1 MKITENRLKNLLF
14 SGLMSILACI
24 SAVSWAQESEEDVV
38 ELETFV
44 AGEEVEDDLGFLQT
58 GPVGS
63 VFGFDKSILETPRA
77 VSSISAEFLEE
88 FNVKGINDIVAFV
101 PGTFTTSFF
110 GVAGSLDVRG
120 TSAENFFRGVKRI
133 NNEGNF
139 PTAVGASDR
148 IDVIRGP
155 MSPIA
160 GPGKVG
166 GALNFVPKSARAETG
181 QYLEEATGSIA
192 YTMGSWDKSVVT
204 VEIGGPTT
212 IMGSDAGYYLY
223 AEVENS
229 EAYYVNDFTRQNLLQ
244 GTLNFDLNDSTR
256 AEAGFMY
263 QEWRGHENGGWNRV
277 TQDLIDTQTYITG
290 QPEIHIDNT
299 FGNGDGLMQES
310 EIDAF
315 EAYQRSQYNSGSY
328 FVHDDNATPF
338 ADTTCFSGISLY
350 CLNLDK
356 GAGLTQNLVDQL
368 PFKLD
373 PATRGIATLEGS
385 NVLIDETDQY
395 DTDAHVIYFDIVH
408 ETESGMTITNKA
420 YYETIEY
427 INVDGYGFTK
437 IADTSAFEN
446 KLIFAFEYEGE
457 ALKSAVQISPS
468 IRMTDAFY
476 ALDFRD
482 EIFDRVDLTVGFNSN
497 SLQQVPSRAPWESW
511 AAYRN
516 SDYLEYGLAFLMD
529 SSVGDNLNVLLGVRY
544 DYVDI
549 EAEDGDGD
557 GPVAIRSTED
567 FGEVAAEN
575 SDDAV
580 TWSASVSYKLG
591 PISPYVTFADQSTIV
606 SGSAGDVSVGN
617 VINNTFLGDSEL
629 SEFGIKSSLLDG
641 RLYASAAVYEQNRIA
656 FEASNPQNNQAY
668 EVEGFELEIRAVLS
682 DKFSFMATYSDLE
695 TMIIQGESGETFSYI
710 GPANYPHIDPA
721 DLFGGNLSG
730 DHYVGRS
737 TPRGGIP
744 EVSWAISGTQ
754 TWTENF
760 RTGFSYTSVDE
771 TATSVIGGIIL
782 PSYEVLNLNA
792 SYETENTRLSIYLG
806 NVTDELY
813 FRGNF
818 PGLYGN
824 NTVLPSLPANYSVEF
839 EQKF

>member
-1 MKITENRLKNLLF
+1 MKIKRLKQLYF
-14 SGLMSILACI
+14 SGLMSLLTCL
-24 SAVSWAQESEEDVV
+24 SAVSWAQDSEEEVV

-44 AGEEVEDDLGFLQT
+44 AGEEVEDDLGLLQT
-58 GPVGS
+58 EPVGS

-88 FNVKGINDIVAFV
+88 FNVTSINDIVTFV

-139 PTAVGASDR
+139 PTAIGASDR

-181 QYLEEATGSIA
+181 QYLEEATGSIG

-204 VEIGGPTT
+204 AEIGGPTSV
-212 IMGSDAGYYLY
+212 MGSDAGYYLY
-223 AEVENS
+223 ANVENS

-244 GTLNFDLNDSTR
+244 GTLNFDLNESTR
-256 AEAGFMY
+256 VEAGFMY

-277 TQDLIDTQTYITG
+277 TQDLIDTQTYIAG
-290 QPEIHIDNT
+290 QPLINIDEM
-299 FGNGDGLMQES
+299 FGDADGIMQES

-315 EAYQRSQYNSGSY
+315 ETYQGSQFNSGS
-328 FVHDDNATPF
+328 FFAVDDSNTPF
-338 ADTTCFSGISLY
+338 ADTTCFSGISVF
-350 CLNLDK
+350 CLNLDL
-356 GAGLTQNLVDQL
+356 GAGFTQNLADQMSL
-368 PFKLD
+368 GLD
-373 PATRGIATLEGS
+373 PATRGTAILESS

-408 ETESGMTITNKA
+408 TTDSGLTITNKT
-420 YYETIEY
+420 YYETVEY
-427 INVDGYGFTK
+427 INVDGYGFSK

-446 KLIFAFEYEGE
+446 KLIFAFDYEGD
-457 ALKSAVQISPS
+457 AFKSAFQISPS

-476 ALDFRD
+476 ALDFSD
-482 EIFDRVDLTVGFNSN
+482 EIFDRVDLTVGFNSA
-497 SLQQVPSRAPWESW
+497 SLQQVPSRAPLESW
-511 AAYRN
+511 SAYRN
-516 SDYLEYGLAFLMD
+516 ADYLEYGLAFLMD

-557 GPVAIRSTED
+557 GPVNLRSLSL
-567 FGEVAAEN
+567 GEIAAEN

-591 PISPYVTFADQSTIV
+591 PITPYVTVADQTTIV
-606 SGSAGDVSVGN
+606 SGSAGDVSVEN
-617 VINNTFLGDSEL
+617 VVNKTFLGDSEL
-629 SEFGIKSSLLDG
+629 TEFGVKSSLFDG
-641 RLYASAAVYEQNRIA
+641 RLYASYSYYEQNRIA
-656 FEASNPQNNQAY
+656 FEAQNPVNNQAN
-668 EVEGFELEIRAVLS
+668 EVEGFEIELRTVLS
-682 DKFSFMATYSDLE
+682 DKFTFVATYSDLE
-695 TMIIQGESGETFSYI
+695 VMVIQESGETFSYI
-710 GPANYPHIDPA
+710 GPANYPQIDPA
-721 DLFGGNLSG
+721 SLFGGMIGGN
-730 DHYVGRS
+730 HQVGRA

-754 TWTENF
+754 SWTEAF

-771 TATSVIGGIIL
+771 TASSVVRGIIL
-782 PSYEVLNLNA
+782 PSYEVLNMNA
-792 SYETENTRLSIYLG
+792 TYETESFRLSLYVG

-818 PGLYGN
+818 PSLYGN
-824 NTVLPSLPANYSVEF
+824 NTVLPSLPTNYSLEF
-839 EQKF
+839 VQKF

>member
-1 MKITENRLKNLLF
+1 MKIKRLKQLYF
-14 SGLMSILACI
+14 SGLMSLLTCL
-24 SAVSWAQESEEDVV
+24 SAVSWAQDSEEEVV

-44 AGEEVEDDLGFLQT
+44 AGEEVEDDLGLLQT
-58 GPVGS
+58 EPVGS

-88 FNVKGINDIVAFV
+88 FNVTSINDIVTFV

-110 GVAGSLDVRG
+110 GVPGSLDVRG

-139 PTAVGASDR
+139 PTAIGASDR

-181 QYLEEATGSIA
+181 QYLEEATGSIG
-192 YTMGSWDKSVVT
+192 YTMGSWDKSVV
-204 VEIGGPTT
+204 VAEIGGPTT

-290 QPEIHIDNT
+290 QPAIHIDNM
-299 FGNGDGLMQES
+299 FGNGDGLMQEA

-315 EAYQRSQYNSGSY
+315 ETYQSANSPA
-328 FVHDDNATPF
+328 VDDNGTPF
-338 ADTTCFSGISLY
+338 ADTTCFLSIAPY
-350 CLNLDK
+350 CLNLDL
-356 GAGLTQNLVDQL
+356 GAGLTQNLVDKMSL
-368 PFKLD
+368 GLD
-373 PATRGIATLEGS
+373 PATRGTATLDGS

-408 ETESGMTITNKA
+408 TTESGMTITNKT
-420 YYETIEY
+420 YYETVEY
-427 INVDGYGFTK
+427 INVDGYGFSK

-446 KLIFAFEYEGE
+446 KLIFAFDYEGE
-457 ALKSAVQISPS
+457 AVKSAIQISPS

-516 SDYLEYGLAFLMD
+516 SDYMEVGLAFLMD

-557 GPVAIRSTED
+557 GPVTLRSLSI
-567 FGEVAAEN
+567 GEVAGEN

-591 PISPYVTFADQSTIV
+591 PISPYVTVADQTTIV
-606 SGSAGDVSVGN
+606 SGSAGDVSVEN
-617 VINNTFLGDSEL
+617 VVNKTFLGDSEL
-629 SEFGIKSSLLDG
+629 TEIGIKSSLFDG
-641 RLYASAAVYEQNRIA
+641 RLYASVAYYEQNRIA
-656 FEASNPQNNQAY
+656 FEAQNPVNNQAN
-668 EVEGFELEIRAVLS
+668 EVEGFEIELRTVLS
-682 DKFSFMATYSDLE
+682 DKFTFVATYSDLE
-695 TMIIQGESGETFSYI
+695 VNVIQESGETFSYI

-721 DLFGGNLSG
+721 SLFGGMIG
-730 DHYVGRS
+730 GPHQVGRS

-754 TWTENF
+754 TWSESF

-771 TATSVIGGIIL
+771 TASSVIRGIIL

-792 SYETENTRLSIYLG
+792 TYETENSRLSLYVG

-818 PGLYGN
+818 PSLYGN
-824 NTVLPSLPANYSVEF
+824 NTVLPSLPANYSLEF
-839 EQKF
+839 VQKF